1 MLEYAEYTKVLDL
14 LNKSDHENTYDAL
27 RQKEDKILNTVN
39 EVARSYR
46 DHTIRN
52 NEFISRGI
60 QENVSRF
67 WLDMGLLFRELLDV
81 KDLEQLKR
89 IATRGDRLI
98 YYGFILIFLG
108 VIFFFLEISK

>member
-14 LNKSDHENTYDAL
+14 LNKTNQENTYGEL
-27 RQKEDKILNTVN
+27 RQKEDKILDTVN

-60 QENVSRF
+60 QENISRF

-81 KDLEQLKR
+81 KDTKELKT
-89 IATRGDRLI
+89 ILTRGDRLI